1 MGNEDYGVKP
11 VHGHGTC
18 TKDETAPHMVR
29 IISNIVDQWYTDPNG
44 FETRGPMNNFSS
56 DGCAMFVLA
65 GTTLEHIVL
74 SQALAANTILA
85 ALFVL
90 LGVLTLFDLS
100 VGDHGM
106 VFVCDAK
113 HAFKRFRTR
122 LKSLSKSMRVNEQ
135 VLSLVGIRDLLV
147 HGGGIGVQK
156 LNRMFDPSD
165 EQNVPFMVECF
176 ETMGQFEDFNYD
188 DYSFPAHAPNENAR
202 RELIYEFKI
211 LCAICQCL
219 FYYLSNGKGSIEEH
233 LINLSKLS
241 HLLFV
246 VFRKSAGNFMAPQN
260 YHNIQSV
267 IKGMYKS
274 VATCKYYGINCY
286 FLFQDNDDRLENLF
300 RDLRAL
306 GGGGRNFDMLQLEER
321 IKAAMIIQ
329 EIYNLYPNLKRASR
343 RLNGSMDHWNPL
355 SWLGATFPGTMDSGV
370 DLKECWEEGARQA
383 AEVLTRDGVFQATD
397 IDWNTINLEVPKPT
411 MYKPHGI
418 FVEVAGR
425 T

>member
-1 MGNEDYGVKP
+1 
-11 VHGHGTC
+11 
-18 TKDETAPHMVR
+18 
-29 IISNIVDQWYTDPNG
+29 
-44 FETRGPMNNFSS
+44 
-56 DGCAMFVLA
+56 
-65 GTTLEHIVL
+65 
-74 SQALAANTILA
+74 
-85 ALFVL
+85 
-90 LGVLTLFDLS
+90 
-100 VGDHGM
+100 
-106 VFVCDAK
+106 
-113 HAFKRFRTR
+113 
-122 LKSLSKSMRVNEQ
+122 
-135 VLSLVGIRDLLV
+135 
-147 HGGGIGVQK
+147 
-156 LNRMFDPSD
+156 
-165 EQNVPFMVECF
+165 
-176 ETMGQFEDFNYD
+176 
-188 DYSFPAHAPNENAR
+188 
-202 RELIYEFKI
+202 
-211 LCAICQCL
+211 
-219 FYYLSNGKGSIEEH
+219 
-233 LINLSKLS
+233 
-241 HLLFV
+241 
-246 VFRKSAGNFMAPQN
+246 MAPQN

-411 MYKPHGI
+411 MYKPRGI
-418 FVEVAGR
+418 FVGVAGR